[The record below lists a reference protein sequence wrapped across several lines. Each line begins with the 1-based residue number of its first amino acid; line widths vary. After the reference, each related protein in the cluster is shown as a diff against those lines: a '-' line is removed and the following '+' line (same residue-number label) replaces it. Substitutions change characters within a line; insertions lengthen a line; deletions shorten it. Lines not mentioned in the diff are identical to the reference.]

1 LRKEGVTGVCADD
14 DERFAAGV
22 SREEIKAE
30 RGGSANATGIGA
42 RHGLAVKAI
51 LVVVKVR
58 CTWTPTPTWCVY
70 SDTPTPAPLS
80 LVFW

>member
-1 LRKEGVTGVCADD
+1 MTSVCADD
-14 DERFAAGV
+14 DERSAAGV
-22 SREEIKAE
+22 SREEIKAG
-30 RGGSANATGIGA
+30 RGGRANATGMGA

-70 SDTPTPAPLS
+70 SDAPTPAPVS
-80 LVFW
+80 LVFFLW